1 MGKSAVSQGERPRP
15 GKSGAKAPPSAL
27 KHPRT
32 MSASNQ
38 TSSSSGTSNRSDEA
52 NNVDKIRDILFG
64 NQMKDY
70 DAKFTRLEERLKAE
84 ADELRDDLK
93 RRLASLEAYVK
104 GELGAL
110 SEQLQGEK
118 DERLQ
123 ADKGISVELKDH
135 VKAWE
140 KKSQQFEAQNDK
152 AHRELREQ
160 LLGEANRLG
169 EEIRQ
174 KTKDLAASL
183 ARESQDLRGAL
194 TPKQQLA
201 EILAQMA
208 LQLKGDAPEKRER

>member
-1 MGKSAVSQGERPRP
+1 MTSKP
-15 GKSGAKAPPSAL
+15 AL
-27 KHPRT
+27 KQPRT
-32 MSASNQ
+32 MSASNP
-38 TSSSSGTSNRSDEA
+38 SSSAPGSTNRADEA

-70 DAKFTRLEERLKAE
+70 DAKFVRLEERLKAE
-84 ADELRDDLK
+84 AEELRDDLK

-104 GELGAL
+104 GELGAMT
-110 SEQLQGEK
+110 EQLQTEK

-123 ADKGISVELKDH
+123 GDKGLSVELKDH

-140 KKSQQFEAQNDK
+140 KKNQQFEVQNDK

-160 LLGEANRLG
+160 LLSEANRLG

-174 KTKDLAASL
+174 KTKELAASL

-208 LQLKGDAPEKRER
+208 LQLKGDSQDKRER

>member
-1 MGKSAVSQGERPRP
+1 
-15 GKSGAKAPPSAL
+15 
-27 KHPRT
+27 
-32 MSASNQ
+32 MSASNS
-38 TSSSSGTSNRSDEA
+38 TSASSGTSNRSDEA

-70 DAKFTRLEERLKAE
+70 DAKFARLEERLKAE
-84 ADELRDDLK
+84 AEELRDDLK

-104 GELGAL
+104 GELGAV

-123 ADKGISVELKDH
+123 ADKSLSVELKDH

-140 KKSQQFEAQNDK
+140 KKNQQFETQNDK

>member
-1 MGKSAVSQGERPRP
+1 
-15 GKSGAKAPPSAL
+15 
-27 KHPRT
+27 
-32 MSASNQ
+32 MSASN
-38 TSSSSGTSNRSDEA
+38 SSSASGATNRTDEA

-70 DAKFTRLEERLKAE
+70 DAKFARLEERLKAE
-84 ADELRDDLK
+84 AEELRDDLK

-110 SEQLQGEK
+110 SEQLQTEK

-123 ADKGISVELKDH
+123 SDKGLSVELKDH

-140 KKSQQFEAQNDK
+140 KKNQQFEAQNDK